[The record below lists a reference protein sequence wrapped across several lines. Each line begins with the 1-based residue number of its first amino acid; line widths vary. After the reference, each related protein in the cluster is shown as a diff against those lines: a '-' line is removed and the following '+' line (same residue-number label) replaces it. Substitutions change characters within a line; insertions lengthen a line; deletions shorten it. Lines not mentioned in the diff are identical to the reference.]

1 MHELHAD
8 RDPDGEAARRLQGTG
23 ALLLPGPT
31 QVLHPLAAFSQEREG
46 QE

>member
-8 RDPDGEAARRLQGTG
+8 RDPDGEAAWGVQGPGT
-23 ALLLPGPT
+23 LLLPGPT
-31 QVLHPLAAFSQEREG
+31 QVLHPLETLAQEREG